1 MLFHCYVF
9 PRFILP
15 LYRKE
20 SEISAALAAAALTAQ
35 PDQHRQRHDQ
45 QPLVISVAAVA
56 DEVESVAAVEAS
68 KGFGRS

>member
-1 MLFHCYVF
+1 MFFHAF
-9 PRFILP
+9 LP

-35 PDQHRQRHDQ
+35 PDQRRLRPDQ
-45 QPLVISVAAVA
+45 QPLVISVAAVV
-56 DEVESVAAVEAS
+56 DEVESVAAVAAS